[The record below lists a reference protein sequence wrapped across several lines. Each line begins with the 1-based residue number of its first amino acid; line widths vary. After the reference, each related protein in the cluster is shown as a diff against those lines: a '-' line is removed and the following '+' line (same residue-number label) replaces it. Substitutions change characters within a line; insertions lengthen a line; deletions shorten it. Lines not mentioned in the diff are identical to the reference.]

1 MPKLTPELKRLA
13 VIAAPAALAG
23 GVVQINLLVGRQVA
37 SFFEG
42 AVAWLNYADRLY
54 QLPLGVVGIAIGVVL
69 LPDLSRRLR
78 AGDDAGGQDAFNRAS
93 EISLALT
100 IPASVA
106 LMAIP
111 IPLVSV
117 LFERGA
123 FTSDDTAATALAV
136 AVYGLG
142 LPAFVLQKTLQP
154 LFFAREDTKRPFY
167 YALAAMVLNAALA
180 IGLSPQI
187 GFIAAAIGTS
197 LTGWAMVIMLMRG
210 ARTMGDAG
218 KFDARFKKRL
228 GRIILSALAM
238 GAILFASAT
247 VMTPFFGIATLRYLA
262 LLVLVLIGMV
272 GYFGIGHLLGAF
284 KLSEFKRNLRR

>member
-1 MPKLTPELKRLA
+1 
-13 VIAAPAALAG
+13 
-23 GVVQINLLVGRQVA
+23 
-37 SFFEG
+37 
-42 AVAWLNYADRLY
+42 
-54 QLPLGVVGIAIGVVL
+54 
-69 LPDLSRRLR
+69 
-78 AGDDAGGQDAFNRAS
+78 
-93 EISLALT
+93 
-100 IPASVA
+100 
-106 LMAIP
+106 
-111 IPLVSV
+111 
-117 LFERGA
+117 
-123 FTSDDTAATALAV
+123 
-136 AVYGLG
+136 
-142 LPAFVLQKTLQP
+142 VLQKTLQP

-218 KFDARFKKRL
+218 KFDARFKRRL

-238 GAILFASAT
+238 GAILFASAA